1 MLKVNLPLFR
11 VEPGQ
16 RVFLLKRL
24 DKETNILSV
33 VGFATCTK
41 YVKTKLTFET
51 AFTAYLDQH
60 YTDHEGNPLFK
71 QVLRRVFRNSYKE
84 DPIMYTPVFET
95 DNGKIIYGV
104 QVSYV
109 PAEHY
114 KTIVE
119 GFEGTIIE
127 TQVEEINLEILED
140 DLPGSPDVDNPG
152 ADSARMD

>member
-1 MLKVNLPLFR
+1 
-11 VEPGQ
+11 
-16 RVFLLKRL
+16 
-24 DKETNILSV
+24 
-33 VGFATCTK
+33 
-41 YVKTKLTFET
+41 
-51 AFTAYLDQH
+51 
-60 YTDHEGNPLFK
+60 
-71 QVLRRVFRNSYKE
+71 
-84 DPIMYTPVFET
+84 MYTPVFET